1 LAGLGAYSEGEL
13 DTWFATRGVSR
24 ADLREQFLPFGDGLW
39 FERFPRYANALRGD
53 LGAYEALLGQAMTR
67 RGGDRDTLGLASR
80 MAAIE
85 DARITVR
92 TLLADGRLRE
102 VTSLR
107 LSYRLSLEYLSLF
120 EPAVDTYRLPPFAGE
135 AYNARAP
142 YFERGGSPQSVAV
155 SISSDS
161 DTILGTA
168 SDTASIPASDAVSVP
183 ASDAASSAV
192 SEPLPRRGRSR
203 MRGRG
208 GLRGSLSRDEG
219 PPLAEHGRGVGRVHG
234 RGRGRPAVES
244 RFPGGCSCWC

>member
-1 LAGLGAYSEGEL
+1 MAGLGAYSEGEL

-135 AYNARAP
+135 AYNVGND
-142 YFERGGSPQSVAV
+142 EEV
-155 SISSDS
+155 SIGDVARIAAGLESPALPIKFETSQDRDYLSDN
-161 DTILGTA
+161 
-168 SDTASIPASDAVSVP
+168 PQ
-183 ASDAASSAV
+183 
-192 SEPLPRRGRSR
+192 RRCPDLTDR
-203 MRGRG
+203 
-208 GLRGSLSRDEG
+208 
-219 PPLAEHGRGVGRVHG
+219 
-234 RGRGRPAVES
+234 
-244 RFPGGCSCWC
+244 